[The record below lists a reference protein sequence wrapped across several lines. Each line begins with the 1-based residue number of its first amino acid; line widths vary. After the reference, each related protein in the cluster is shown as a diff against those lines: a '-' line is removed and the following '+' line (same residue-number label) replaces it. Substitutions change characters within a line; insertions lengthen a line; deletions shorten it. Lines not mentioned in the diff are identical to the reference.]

1 MIKQFQGQ
9 HRKIDEHLQ
18 KISSTLLIQIQKKC
32 YDLTM
37 FIGEQKQ
44 VMKKNS
50 DFFKNTFEQIRQ
62 ELKKMYLDLFIS
74 KGPEI

>member
-1 MIKQFQGQ
+1 
-9 HRKIDEHLQ
+9 
-18 KISSTLLIQIQKKC
+18 LLIQIQKKC

-62 ELKKMYLDLFIS
+62 ELKKMYSDLFIS
-74 KGPEI
+74 KGTEI